1 MLNIS
6 KKIYVG
12 WDAKTVYDDVPEAE
26 IIPIGTTL
34 GEKRK
39 MQGLESRHTALFE
52 YDNNPLPGFTLIGV
66 NKKTYTSPDST
77 WLIVDPRGFKTRIST
92 KNLFEILKVTGI
104 TEGLVQQKCVWA
116 REDSHTSM
124 TLIPVSSDT
133 FIEAID
139 NTSLIDSR
147 INIRD
152 VNIGDTVLLQ
162 NKKQGV
168 YKGTL
173 SLYCSL
179 QENRERVSK
188 PQSMLRRQVIEIS
201 PNNYYYHGDAKILKV
216 VKKSATQITPEESVA
231 ELNSNIK
238 NNSAYFSSCERMGTT
253 YYSSSGRVRHV
264 SVSAVAKIKIKLEEI
279 DVIEAEKLLLECVP
293 FTDDGCLVVE
303 SSKGVQSIIS
313 FPYSARSNPNIL
325 NSFEIRKILK
335 TDDYSC
341 TLEESP
347 RINFYASH
355 NVTKP
360 TFKLDNFTKF
370 YKIVKCV
377 KNDTYI

>member
-12 WDAKTVYDDVPEAE
+12 WDAKTVYSDVPEAE
-26 IIPIGTTL
+26 IIPIGTSP

-39 MQGLESRHTALFE
+39 MLGLESRHTALFE
-52 YDNNPLPGFTLIGV
+52 YDNNPLPGFTLIDV

-133 FIEAID
+133 FTEAID
-139 NTSLIDSR
+139 NTSLIDSK

-179 QENRERVSK
+179 QENRECVSK
-188 PQSMLRRQVIEIS
+188 PQTMLRRQIIEIS
-201 PNNYYYHGDAKILKV
+201 PNNYYFHNDAKILKV
-216 VKKSATQITPEESVA
+216 VKKSATVITPEESAA
-231 ELNSNIK
+231 ELNANI
-238 NNSAYFSSCERMGTT
+238 NLSYFSSYERMGSA
-253 YYSSSGRVRHV
+253 YYSSSGRVRYV
-264 SVSAVAKIKIKLEEI
+264 SASAVAKVKIKLEEI
-279 DVIEAEKLLLECVP
+279 DVVEAEKLLLECVP

-303 SSKGVQSIIS
+303 SDKGVQNIIS
-313 FPYSARSNPNIL
+313 FPYSARSNRNIM
-325 NSFEIRKILK
+325 NSFEVRKILK
-335 TDDYSC
+335 TDDYGH

-347 RINFYASH
+347 RINFYSNY